1 MTTVGGGSEHG
12 VSSAKPFNVCNY
24 TRNVPRSMSASLE
37 ILPPAHTHTNRLVRN
52 ATNVRSSFVNAE
64 AMRDANKTQDRYLG
78 TSKQI
83 ITTDIRYTIFL
94 NNNILNSTI
103 LRSTCAC
110 HRVSP
115 DSNYLSE
122 ILEDLIIHLLDV
134 NYTTTTISTTTSS
147 TTTTST
153 TTVLTVSTALTV
165 GMSTDNMNTSSAF
178 N

>member
-1 MTTVGGGSEHG
+1 M
-12 VSSAKPFNVCNY
+12 P
-24 TRNVPRSMSASLE
+24 ASLE
-37 ILPPAHTHTNRLVRN
+37 ILPPAHIHTNRLVRN

-122 ILEDLIIHLLDV
+122 ILEGLIIHLLDV
-134 NYTTTTISTTTSS
+134 NYTTTTNSTTTSTT
-147 TTTTST
+147 TTTTS

>member
-1 MTTVGGGSEHG
+1 MS
-12 VSSAKPFNVCNY
+12 P
-24 TRNVPRSMSASLE
+24 RWVPASLE

-122 ILEDLIIHLLDV
+122 ILEGLIIHLLDV
-134 NYTTTTISTTTSS
+134 NYTTTTISTTS
-147 TTTTST
+147 TQGLRVRISNPVPRPKSCCVHTFAPVQGLRVRASNP
-153 TTVLTVSTALTV
+153 VPRLKSH
-165 GMSTDNMNTSSAF
+165 
-178 N
+178 